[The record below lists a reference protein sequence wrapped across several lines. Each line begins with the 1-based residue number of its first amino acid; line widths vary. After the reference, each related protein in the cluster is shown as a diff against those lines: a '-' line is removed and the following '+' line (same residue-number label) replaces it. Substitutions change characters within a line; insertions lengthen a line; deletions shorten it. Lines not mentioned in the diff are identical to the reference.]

1 VNIDPSLRSHRPNP
15 VRMLPAPCTLLFGNG
30 PQVRLMFRLCFD
42 KDQGSKIRNVTMA
55 KAWFMNCNKF
65 ALTVVLHPSWGFQLR
80 SLIIHEVSLRRFH
93 VYIIPTNQQGRL
105 GEHNTQHLVTLI
117 NINER
122 GLHHSWIRTC
132 DGIIF
137 YWLWN
142 QMGATLLY
150 DVTRLRL
157 W

>member
-1 VNIDPSLRSHRPNP
+1 LNLQTALNNNKTKLNKSCPKWKTQDFGKHMSYQWLRQLTRRDIKTFASNQEDRYVNIDPSLRSHRPNP

-93 VYIIPTNQQGRL
+93 VYIIPTNQQ
-105 GEHNTQHLVTLI
+105 
-117 NINER
+117 
-122 GLHHSWIRTC
+122 
-132 DGIIF
+132 
-137 YWLWN
+137 
-142 QMGATLLY
+142 
-150 DVTRLRL
+150 
-157 W
+157 